1 MTMTALFED
10 LDIIESSR
18 ITHTGVSYALAR
30 LGADLRLVVLEEGGD
45 DWDGE
50 RTPKGKHTLTV
61 ATHER
66 P

>member
-1 MTMTALFED
+1 MTALFED

-30 LGADLRLVVLEEGGD
+30 LGADLRLVVLEEGGGRLGWRAHPEGQTHPD
-45 DWDGE
+45 SG
-50 RTPKGKHTLTV
+50 
-61 ATHER
+61 THER